1 MLYDTIIL
9 GSGPAGLTA
18 AIYTGRARL
27 STLVLAGSDMGGQA
41 ARTDHMENY
50 PGFPEG
56 INGGELAQ
64 LMQQQAERFGA
75 QVELDT
81 ATAVDL
87 STRPFRVTTYG
98 GQHEARALIVATGA
112 SPRNLGVPG
121 EQELTGRG
129 VSYCAT
135 CDGFFYRGKKVAVVG
150 GGNSALEEA
159 IFLTRFAERVYVVHR
174 RAQLRADAIVQ
185 EQARA
190 HDKIELVLEHTVSRI
205 LGEQTVS
212 GIELCHCD
220 NDDRHTLAVDGV
232 FVYIGMVPN
241 TAFLQGQLELNQ
253 WGYIVADGAQHTSV
267 DGVFAAGDVQ
277 ELFLPQVATAVG
289 SGARAAME
297 ADKFLAQEEDRACP
311 ARWR

>member
-1 MLYDTIIL
+1 MLYDAVIL

-27 STLVLAGSDMGGQA
+27 STLVLAGNDMGGQV
-41 ARTDHMENY
+41 ARTDHVENY

-56 INGGELAQ
+56 ISGGELSQ

-75 QVELDT
+75 QVEVDS

-87 STRPFRVTTYG
+87 STRPFRITTYG
-98 GQHEARALIVATGA
+98 GEYEARTLIVATGA
-112 SPRNLGVPG
+112 APRNLGVPG

-185 EQARA
+185 ERA
-190 HDKIELVLEHTVSRI
+190 KTNDKIELVLAHTVSRI
-205 LGEQTVS
+205 LGEKSVT

-220 NDDRHTLAVDGV
+220 ADDRHTIEVDGV
-232 FVYIGMVPN
+232 FIYIGMVPN
-241 TAFLQGQLELNQ
+241 TQILQGQVELNE
-253 WGYIVADGAQHTSV
+253 WGYLVADGAQHTSV
-267 DGVFAAGDVQ
+267 EGVFAAGDVQ
-277 ELFLPQVATAVG
+277 ELYLPQVATAVG

-297 ADKFLAQEEDRACP
+297 ADKYLAEEEDRACP
-311 ARWR
+311 SRWR

>member
-1 MLYDTIIL
+1 MLYDVVIL

-18 AIYTGRARL
+18 AIYAGRARR
-27 STLVLAGSDMGGQA
+27 STLVLAGMDMGGQV
-41 ARTDHMENY
+41 ARTSRVENY

-56 INGGELAQ
+56 ISGTELSQ
-64 LMQQQAERFGA
+64 LMQQQAEHFGA
-75 QVELDT
+75 RVEVDE

-87 STRPFRVTTYG
+87 SQCPFRVTTYG
-98 GQHEARALIVATGA
+98 GEHEARALIVATGA
-112 SPRNLGVPG
+112 TPRKLGVPG
-121 EQELTGRG
+121 EDEFTGRG

-159 IFLTRFAERVYVVHR
+159 VFLTRFAERVYVVHR
-174 RAQLRADAIVQ
+174 RELLRADAIVQ

-190 HDKIELVLEHTVSRI
+190 TEKIEIILPHTVSRI
-205 LGEQTVS
+205 VGEQTVT
-212 GIELCHCD
+212 GVELCHCD
-220 NDDRHTLAVDGV
+220 SDARHSIAVEGV

-241 TAFLQGQLELNQ
+241 TQFLQGQLGLNQ

-297 ADKFLAQEEDRACP
+297 ADKFLAEQENRACP

>member
-1 MLYDTIIL
+1 MVYDTIIL
-9 GSGPAGLTA
+9 GSGPAGWTA

-27 STLVLAGSDMGGQA
+27 STLVLAGNDMGGQV
-41 ARTDHMENY
+41 ARTDHVENY

-56 INGGELAQ
+56 ISGGELSQ
-64 LMQQQAERFGA
+64 LMQQQAERFGV
-75 QVELDT
+75 QVELDV

-98 GQHEARALIVATGA
+98 GTHEARALIVATGA

-135 CDGFFYRGKKVAVVG
+135 CDGFFYRGKKVVVVG

-174 RAQLRADAIVQ
+174 REQLRADAIVQ
-185 EQARA
+185 ERVRA
-190 HDKIELVLEHTVSRI
+190 NDKIELVLAHTVARI
-205 LGEQTVS
+205 LGEQTVT

-220 NDDRHTLAVDGV
+220 SDDRHTLAVDGV

-241 TAFLQGQLELNQ
+241 TAFLQGQLELNE
-253 WGYIVADGAQHTSV
+253 WGYIVTDGAQHTNV

-277 ELFLPQVATAVG
+277 ELYLPQVATAVG

-297 ADKFLAQEEDRACP
+297 ADKYLAVQEERACP